1 MLESN
6 PINEILPVKY
16 NRQAGPDTWLMGFS
30 SASIAS
36 GARPGQF
43 LMVQPGKTKD
53 PLLGRPFS
61 IHGIRNKEEVMILY
75 KIAGK
80 GTSLMSAM
88 KEDDNIS
95 VTGPL
100 GKSFPYPGQK
110 GPIILVA
117 GGIGVA
123 PLFFLAKTLNKTEK
137 ERVRIFLGFPTSQEA
152 ILVDQLVV
160 SGFNLTLAT
169 DDGSLGEKGFITDL
183 LEQYL
188 DNNVSC
194 KSTIYACGP
203 TAMLKKVAQKALNLN
218 LKCYVTLEG
227 HMACGLGICQG
238 CAVKSAGNK
247 SDAYYHVCKDG
258 PVFAANLID
267 WGKI

>member
-1 MLESN
+1 MIKETL
-6 PINEILPVKY
+6 PIKY
-16 NRQAGPDTWLMGFS
+16 NRQIGLNTWLMGFS
-30 SASIAS
+30 SISISS
-36 GARPGQF
+36 GAKPGQF
-43 LMVQPGKTKD
+43 LMIQPGQTKD

-61 IHGIRNKEEVMILY
+61 IHGIRDKEEVMILY

-88 KEDDNIS
+88 RENDNIS

-100 GKSFPYPGQK
+100 GKSFPYPGQE

-137 ERVRIFLGFPTSQEA
+137 ERARIFFGFPTSRET
-152 ILVDQLVV
+152 ILVDQLIV
-160 SGFNLTLAT
+160 SGFDLTLAT
-169 DDGSLGEKGFITDL
+169 DDGSLGEKGFITDM

-188 DNNVSC
+188 DNNASG

-227 HMACGLGICQG
+227 HMACGIGICQG
-238 CAVKSAGNK
+238 CAVKSARDK
-247 SDAYYHVCKDG
+247 EDAYFHICKDG

-267 WGKI
+267 WEKI